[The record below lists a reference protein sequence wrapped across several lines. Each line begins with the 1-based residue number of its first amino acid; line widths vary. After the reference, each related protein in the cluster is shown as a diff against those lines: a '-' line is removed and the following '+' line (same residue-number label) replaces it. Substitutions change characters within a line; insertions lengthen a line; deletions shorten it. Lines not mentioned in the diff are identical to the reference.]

1 MQVFQPH
8 YSKVY
13 QLISDPLSVARE
25 LYNEGVF
32 RKDIL
37 DKIRPGSRL
46 HSSQKDLFFSKLREM
61 IRNDDKNL
69 KVFATVLC
77 LYGNTVTVG
86 KALLDDYSELT
97 VPLTQ
102 RRSEGVA
109 RCG

>member
-13 QLISDPLSVARE
+13 QLIGDPLSVAEE
-25 LYNEGVF
+25 LYKEGVF
-32 RKDIL
+32 GKHIL
-37 DKIRPGSRL
+37 DEFIPGSRL

-61 IRNDDKNL
+61 ICNDHKNL

-77 LYGNTVTVG
+77 FYGNTVTVG

-97 VPLTQ
+97 VPLTYIYL
-102 RRSEGVA
+102 S
-109 RCG
+109 